1 MKKLQL
7 ISLFV
12 IIAFLCFSFTGCEQI
27 IKLFGG
33 SSEDDTSKTAPGS
46 STPVTTPTDP
56 GTSTTEPNS
65 PPPEKGD
72 VFSDTYL
79 FAGYDVINSGY
90 INGGESKKTM
100 PILDINKLFA
110 DNLVVRRDTSKTN
123 FIVYSGENIREVYK
137 QINSGINA
145 EVNWVFSGKASSEFE
160 KSSFEQTTHR
170 YAKGLAL
177 HTTMEEY
184 LRDASPEN
192 LRKYL
197 SDSFTEALKNRD
209 AAYILDR
216 YGTHLIVRCYWGGS
230 IEFNFS
236 YYGEVLKTSS
246 AVSRAVEAKYKIIE
260 AGAAR
265 TETTETLDLSN
276 NSTFKYRTN
285 GGNNT
290 SFTSLDSLMAGYGA
304 WIKSISDKPDLCGID
319 DFRQSLIPI
328 WELVTDPVMATNLE
342 KEFGDRAVAQGIK
355 LGEWQNLIVKTAE
368 YNTRGSSTFTY
379 DGKFPAKIEVYAI
392 GAGGGGQG
400 ESRNKHTLHSDEHG
414 TGGGGGG
421 GALTYISFIADQP
434 VNISLLLGQGGNGGT
449 GRTNDEYSG
458 YPGTAGGSTTATWN
472 GITITAAGGRGGG
485 TGSTTWGGW
494 TDVRG
499 GAGGKATINVAS
511 SPLLADYKLIDG
523 NKGDDGDPY
532 NGNKQSYGG
541 NPGGRDGVGGTGRG
555 SNTGNMNGSKGGGG
569 AGAAWSKSSGSTGG
583 KGGDGY
589 VLVKYTFYD
598 SQP

>member
-1 MKKLQL
+1 M
-7 ISLFV
+7 
-12 IIAFLCFSFTGCEQI
+12 T
-27 IKLFGG
+27 
-33 SSEDDTSKTAPGS
+33 
-46 STPVTTPTDP
+46 STPGTSTPDP
-56 GTSTTEPNS
+56 GTSTPDPQPT
-65 PPPEKGD
+65 PPEKGD

-79 FAGYDVINSGY
+79 FADYDVINSGY
-90 INGGESKKTM
+90 INGGEVKKTM

-123 FIVYSGENIREVYK
+123 FIVYSGENVREVYK
-137 QINSGINA
+137 QINSSINA

-160 KSSFEQTTHR
+160 KSTFEQTTHR

-209 AAYILDR
+209 APYILDR

-236 YYGEVLKTSS
+236 YYGEVLKTSN

-260 AGAAR
+260 AGASK

-304 WIKSISDKPDLCGID
+304 WIKSVNNKPDLCGID

-328 WELVTDPVMATNLE
+328 WELVTDPVMVAGLE

-355 LGEWQNLIVKTAE
+355 LGEWQNLVVKTAE
-368 YNTRGSSTFTY
+368 YNTRGTSTFAY

-400 ESRNKHTLHSDEHG
+400 DNKKDHTHVFGGGWTIGKSDDHG

-421 GALTYISFIADQP
+421 GALAYMSFIVDQS
-434 VNISLLLGQGGNGGT
+434 VNISLSLGQGGNGGT
-449 GRTNDEYSG
+449 RRSDNYSG
-458 YPGTAGGSTTATWN
+458 NSGSAEGSTTATWN
-472 GITITAAGGRGGG
+472 GITITAGGGRGGG
-485 TGSTTWGGW
+485 LDG
-494 TDVRG
+494 VQG
-499 GAGGKATINVAS
+499 GAGGKAIINNSS
-511 SPLLADYKLIDG
+511 SPLLANQSLIDG
-523 NKGDDGDPY
+523 LKGTDGAST
-532 NGNKQSYGG
+532 NGNLQSYGG
-541 NPGGRDGVGGTGRG
+541 NPGGRDGVGGAGRG
-555 SNTGNMNGSKGGGG
+555 SNTGNMDGSKGGGG

-589 VLVKYTFYD
+589 VLLKYTFYD